1 LRSFLFAFLVIPALA
16 VAADSAAGHCSGNP
30 KPFAPGAG
38 DWNGWGV
45 ESTNS
50 RYQPEPGLAAA
61 DVPKLKVKWA
71 FGFPGESRNQA
82 QPVIVGGR
90 VFVGTTG
97 GALYSLDASTGCL
110 YWTYTAGGGIKN
122 AISIVRAD
130 APRWVAYF
138 GDAGGYAHAVDA
150 ETGAPIWKVK
160 VDEHP
165 AARVTGSPTY
175 YQGRL
180 YVPVASGEETLQ
192 AQPKYE
198 CCTFQGSL
206 VSLDA
211 KTGRTLWKTRT
222 IPDPPKPYKKNAEG
236 TQLYGPAGA
245 GIWSAPT
252 IDAKRKRIY
261 VGTGNSYTGI
271 DLPTSDAILAFD
283 LDSGSLLWSSQVT
296 PGDNWIP
303 GCPRAINCPENPG
316 DDLDFGNSPVLRTLE
331 GGKQVL
337 VASQKSGVIYGLDPE
352 ARGKIL
358 WKTRLG
364 VGNGLLGG
372 IGWGTAFDG
381 ANAFAAIA
389 DYNKPDGTPGLYAI
403 RVDTGEK
410 LWGTPAPQGAGNRA
424 QAAAVSVIPGVV
436 FSGSFGGHLRAYS
449 STTGEIVWDYNAV
462 QDFQTVNQIPAKGG
476 SFDGGGVAVAHGLVV
491 TVSGYGFAG
500 GVPGNVLLAFS
511 VDGK

>member
-1 LRSFLFAFLVIPALA
+1 MRSFLFTFLAIPALA
-16 VAADSAAGHCSGNP
+16 VAADSAAGRCSGTP

-50 RYQPEPGLAAA
+50 RYQPEPGLAPA

-97 GALYSLDASTGCL
+97 GTLYSLDAFTGCL

-160 VDEHP
+160 VDAHP

-252 IDAKRKRIY
+252 IDEKRKRIY

-283 LDSGSLLWSSQVT
+283 LDSGSLLWSCLRSSALHGARRPAT
-296 PGDNWIP
+296 TGSPAARARSIARKIRSTIWISETLLS
-303 GCPRAINCPENPG
+303 CERSMAASRCWWLRKNPAG
-316 DDLDFGNSPVLRTLE
+316 STASIRKPAAKSFGR
-331 GGKQVL
+331 
-337 VASQKSGVIYGLDPE
+337 
-352 ARGKIL
+352 R
-358 WKTRLG
+358 
-364 VGNGLLGG
+364 
-372 IGWGTAFDG
+372 
-381 ANAFAAIA
+381 
-389 DYNKPDGTPGLYAI
+389 
-403 RVDTGEK
+403 
-410 LWGTPAPQGAGNRA
+410 
-424 QAAAVSVIPGVV
+424 VSV
-436 FSGSFGGHLRAYS
+436 
-449 STTGEIVWDYNAV
+449 
-462 QDFQTVNQIPAKGG
+462 
-476 SFDGGGVAVAHGLVV
+476 
-491 TVSGYGFAG
+491 
-500 GVPGNVLLAFS
+500 
-511 VDGK
+511 

>member
-1 LRSFLFAFLVIPALA
+1 MRFFLIILLTLPALA
-16 VAADSAAGHCSGNP
+16 AAADTAGRCGAQR
-30 KPFAPGAG
+30 PFAPGPG

-50 RYQPEPGLAAA
+50 RYQPQPGLAAA

-71 FGFPGESRNQA
+71 FGFAGESRNQA
-82 QPVIVGGR
+82 QPAIVGGR

-97 GALYSLDASTGCL
+97 GALYSLDAATGCL
-110 YWTYTAGGGIKN
+110 YWTYTAGGPIKN
-122 AISIVRAD
+122 AVSIVRSD
-130 APRWVAYF
+130 NGRWAVYF

-150 ETGAPIWKVK
+150 ETGAGIWKVR
-160 VDEHP
+160 VDEHV
-165 AARVTGSPTY
+165 AARITGSPTY
-175 YQGRL
+175 YKGRL

-192 AQPKYE
+192 SQPKYE

-206 VSLDA
+206 VALDA
-211 KTGRTLWKTRT
+211 KTGRQLWKTRT
-222 IPDPPKPYKKNAEG
+222 IPDPPKPYKTNAEG
-236 TQLYGPAGA
+236 TQLRGPAGA

-252 IDAKRKRIY
+252 IDEKRGRIY

-283 LDSGSLLWSSQVT
+283 LESGSLLWSNQVT

-303 GCPRAINCPENPG
+303 GCPRSANCPEKPG
-316 DDLDFGNSPVLRTLE
+316 DDLDFGGSPVLRTVA
-331 GGKQVL
+331 GKQVL

-381 ANAFAAIA
+381 ANAYVAIA
-389 DYNKPDGTPGLYAI
+389 DYNKPDGSPGLYAV
-403 RVDTGEK
+403 RVETGEK
-410 LWGTPAPQGAGNRA
+410 IWGTPAPQGAGNRA
-424 QAAAVSVIPGVV
+424 QAAAVSAMPGIV
-436 FSGSFGGHLRAYS
+436 FSASFGGHLRAYS
-449 STTGEIVWDYNAV
+449 EQTGEIVWDFNALR
-462 QDFQTVNQIPAKGG
+462 DFETVNQVPAKGG
-476 SFDGGGVAVAHGLVV
+476 SFDGGGVAIAHGLVV

-500 GVPGNVLLAFS
+500 GQPGNVLLAFS